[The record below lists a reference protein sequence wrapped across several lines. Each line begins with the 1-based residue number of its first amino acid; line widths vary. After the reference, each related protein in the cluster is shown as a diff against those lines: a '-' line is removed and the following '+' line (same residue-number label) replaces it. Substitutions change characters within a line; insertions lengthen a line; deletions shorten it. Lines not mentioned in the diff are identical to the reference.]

1 MLASSIASRLAFAL
15 SFSACLAV
23 AAAACGGDGV
33 LAEAGDAGP
42 TSSPRTDGG
51 VSAKGDGSTPVD
63 SSDAPDASADAA
75 TDAAPTAL
83 PITAPAGAWTFVPI
97 AGMVC
102 GDGSPTGISV
112 NPSAT
117 PGAPLFVFLMGG
129 GACWSDLTCLN
140 NAADNVNQTVDGPA
154 IAADIARLP
163 LLFDRTRADGAFRDA
178 SFVFVPYCTGDLH
191 AGNARRDYQ
200 FLTKKM
206 TIEHRG
212 ARNVEAF
219 LPRLAATFR
228 APKVVL
234 AGASAGG
241 FGALLN
247 YHRFRAA
254 FATARIDI
262 LDDSGT
268 PIQPTG
274 SFWPDMQSAWNLTLP
289 ASCTGC
295 AASAPAVLA
304 YLDAQMGPAGRL
316 ALLSYTQDQTIR
328 SFTGN
333 LVPALFEADLGTLR
347 SGMAARQ
354 RMFYVSGTSH
364 VLTNKSPPPTTQA
377 GLDVATWLQ
386 QFASDDPAWAHQG
399 P

>member
-1 MLASSIASRLAFAL
+1 MLASSLASRLAFAL
-15 SFSACLAV
+15 SLSACLV
-23 AAAACGGDGV
+23 GAACGGDSTMT
-33 LAEAGDAGP
+33 EAGDAGGT
-42 TSSPRTDGG
+42 TSTPRSDGG
-51 VSAKGDGSTPVD
+51 APTKGDAAVPVD
-63 SSDAPDASADAA
+63 AGAGSDAS
-75 TDAAPTAL
+75 TDAGPAAL
-83 PITAPAGAWTFVPI
+83 PITAPAGTWTFVPI
-97 AGMVC
+97 TGMVC
-102 GDGSPTGISV
+102 GDGSPTGVSV

-129 GACWSDLTCLN
+129 GACWSDLTCLG
-140 NAADNVNQTVDGPA
+140 NAADNVSQTVDGPA

-163 LLFDRTRADGAFRDA
+163 LLFDRTRTDGAFRDA
-178 SFVFVPYCTGDLH
+178 SYVFVPYCTGDLH

-200 FLTKKM
+200 FLGKKL

-212 ARNVEAF
+212 ARNVEAL
-219 LPRLAATFR
+219 LPRLGATFR
-228 APKVVL
+228 ASKVVL
-234 AGASAGG
+234 GGASAGG

-247 YHRFRAA
+247 YHRFRAT

-274 SFWPDMQSAWNLTLP
+274 SFWPDMQSAWNVTIP
-289 ASCTGC
+289 AACTGC
-295 AASAPAVLA
+295 TTSAPAVLA
-304 YLDAQMGPAGRL
+304 YLDAQMGPAARL

-333 LVPALFEADLGTLR
+333 LIPALFEADLGTLR

-364 VLTNKSPPPTTQA
+364 VLTNKSPPPVTAA
-377 GLDVATWLQ
+377 GLDVATWLR